1 MPLQKHLLCIEH
13 MQNEIGSEMT
23 LSLPVSHPTLVM
35 QSLKCEIH
43 SRPQCQCYPT
53 GMEVLSKP
61 LPEGKSPIHLNDQQL
76 LASQKKKNRCLIF

>member
-35 QSLKCEIH
+35 QSLK
-43 SRPQCQCYPT
+43 Y
-53 GMEVLSKP
+53 
-61 LPEGKSPIHLNDQQL
+61 D
-76 LASQKKKNRCLIF
+76 SQTQIAYLEATDDY